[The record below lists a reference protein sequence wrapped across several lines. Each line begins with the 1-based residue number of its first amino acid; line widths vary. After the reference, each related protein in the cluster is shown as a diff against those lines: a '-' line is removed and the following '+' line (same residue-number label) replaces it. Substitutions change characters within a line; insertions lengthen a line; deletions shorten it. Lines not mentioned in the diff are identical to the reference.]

1 MSCEGLL
8 QKVKKPSRAFKIL
21 IVFVIFIAAWVF
33 IAPFLAE
40 RLIVEKPLE
49 KADVIV
55 VLGGSSVFIERTQEA
70 AQLYKNGIAP
80 KIVLTND
87 GTSAGWSKREQRNP
101 PYNELAEQSL
111 IGQGVPIE
119 AIEILPEQVNGTDDE
134 AELLQKKAM
143 ENGWKSIL
151 IVTSAYHTRRALWTF
166 EKVFAN
172 DNVKIGIK
180 SAPTGQQTPSPFY
193 WWLTARG
200 WQMVAGEY
208 VKSLYYWV
216 YY

>member
-1 MSCEGLL
+1 M
-8 QKVKKPSRAFKIL
+8 QKVKKPSRVFKFL
-21 IVFVIFIAAWVF
+21 IFFVIFIAVWIF

-40 RLIVEKPLE
+40 RLIVEKTIE

-55 VLGGSSVFIERTQEA
+55 VLGGSSVFIERTLEA
-70 AQLYKNGIAP
+70 AQLYKKGIAP

-87 GTSAGWSKREQRNP
+87 GTNAGWSKSEQRNP
-101 PYNELAEQSL
+101 PFVELAKQSL
-111 IGQGVPIE
+111 IGQGVPEE
-119 AIEILPEQVNGTDDE
+119 AIGILPEQVHGTDDE
-134 AELLQKKAM
+134 AELLQKKAL

-166 EKVFAN
+166 EKVFAEKN
-172 DNVKIGIK
+172 AATEIGIE
-180 SAPTGQQTPSPFY
+180 SALTGQQTPPPFY

-208 VKSLYYWV
+208 IKSVYYWV

>member
-1 MSCEGLL
+1 MI
-8 QKVKKPSRAFKIL
+8 F
-21 IVFVIFIAAWVF
+21 FVIFIAVWIF

-40 RLIVEKPLE
+40 RLIVEKTIE

-55 VLGGSSVFIERTQEA
+55 VLGGSSVFIERTLEA
-70 AQLYKNGIAP
+70 AQLYKKGIAP

-87 GTSAGWSKREQRNP
+87 GTNAGWSKSEQRNP
-101 PYNELAEQSL
+101 PFVELAKQSL
-111 IGQGVPIE
+111 IGQGVPEE
-119 AIEILPEQVNGTDDE
+119 AIGILPEQVHGTDDE
-134 AELLQKKAM
+134 AELLQKKAL

-166 EKVFAN
+166 EKVFAEKN
-172 DNVKIGIK
+172 AATEIGIE
-180 SAPTGQQTPSPFY
+180 SALTGQQTPPPFY

-200 WQMVAGEY
+200 WHMVAGEY
-208 VKSLYYWV
+208 IKSVYYWV